1 MNGDLEW
8 RTRRKRT
15 MLRANRI
22 VVNVRASF
30 YPIRS
35 NRYQAPIQKQGG
47 VTLLESQGVV
57 H

>member
-15 MLRANRI
+15 MLRANRL